1 MDWTNLFTMPRNLS
15 VLRGFPL
22 ISPQSDL
29 CLSDHTNG
37 EPQQGGPSSGIKLSS
52 APAAAH
58 IHINIKVNSRSDAG
72 LCVGNCDAQ
81 DIT

>member
-1 MDWTNLFTMPRNLS
+1 MPRNLS
-15 VLRGFPL
+15 TLRGFPL
-22 ISPQSDL
+22 ISQSDL
-29 CLSDHTNG
+29 CLSDHTNA

-52 APAAAH
+52 AAAAAAH